1 MFIYHVYIIF
11 YMNLHT
17 NIDKAIVEGINFNLN
32 AANEK
37 INEIIS
43 LKLA

>member
-1 MFIYHVYIIF
+1 MIEQ
-11 YMNLHT
+11 T

-43 LKLA
+43 LKLAKVAQE